1 MVGVVFE
8 TPELI
13 EVEDVEGGELVVP
26 DSIFTEEV
34 GVDFGTLELVEVIGV
49 AGALL
54 ATSAVVVIFGVV
66 ELVEG
71 VEETETALTSTGW
84 VGASFVVETG
94 LRSDGTVFEQAV
106 SVENQMR
113 STNRIAICCFI
124 EVKLREWISKID

>member
-1 MVGVVFE
+1 M
-8 TPELI
+8 
-13 EVEDVEGGELVVP
+13 EDVEGGELVVP

-71 VEETETALTSTGW
+71 VEETETALTSTG
-84 VGASFVVETG
+84 
-94 LRSDGTVFEQAV
+94 
-106 SVENQMR
+106 
-113 STNRIAICCFI
+113 
-124 EVKLREWISKID
+124 